1 MKPNRARDKDSRV
14 RRKYALSHRIKE
26 KNPFFLKKKKV
37 YTNTSAVQ
45 MDTENLQNVTKKLSE
60 AIMDLYG
67 GLERMKH
74 SNALCVK
81 LAHICLSIRKT
92 ILVDSTVT
100 PSQIRRA
107 TAEIEGL
114 RERVKTWEGK
124 SLAWWYLF
132 RTDVNA
138 RLTSAIESLTALRLN
153 KPDDTEI
160 FPVFP
165 TRRLY
170 SYMYDR
176 KSSDPMVDYATF
188 DFGAP
193 LSPDI
198 KDNWQSNVPAIVTEM
213 DMVAKAINLYDE
225 LTHLLRYYDEHY
237 KDLKIGFMEEYRVQP
252 LLPSA
257 IDHWNRRNTYD
268 TEQVTYRENELKL
281 SSEFTKIPRENIKK
295 RTEQITLAK
304 KKLADRAD
312 FPKTHGDIKFLKERW
327 ADRKAY
333 LIDTISELGALDSD
347 RKLARLRDS
356 LQNAKIEESTSS
368 KNEENEAYGAL
379 VESTMISTEGV
390 GNFLTI
396 SILEGSNRGIVER
409 AIDVL
414 APYLKKWDEKK
425 DALSQGLRQIGYEP
439 RGTEKSRS
447 ERTVVSSDER
457 SDSAIERFN
466 LCQTELENQRRNLAD
481 LQKQVEHATASDT
494 AMRKRV
500 ADLTNVEDEL
510 HRCQTEME
518 RMKFS
523 DTEMKK
529 RMAESVKRTSDL
541 DRKLSDLEGMEAK
554 LRRYEKELE
563 SCRAE
568 NKLHLAK
575 TELHL
580 AYAKY
585 IELCLIGKLIY
596 IDNEDDP
603 KIAAGDRKFESWLM
617 EQGEHVNK
625 TLPPLIE
632 KVDRLCGVSERKKFM
647 GIILDNM
654 VVASLRPRPLENGS
668 VIQKYAQVYE
678 ELSEQDRI

>member
-1 MKPNRARDKDSRV
+1 
-14 RRKYALSHRIKE
+14 
-26 KNPFFLKKKKV
+26 
-37 YTNTSAVQ
+37 
-45 MDTENLQNVTKKLSE
+45 
-60 AIMDLYG
+60 
-67 GLERMKH
+67 
-74 SNALCVK
+74 
-81 LAHICLSIRKT
+81 
-92 ILVDSTVT
+92 
-100 PSQIRRA
+100 
-107 TAEIEGL
+107 
-114 RERVKTWEGK
+114 
-124 SLAWWYLF
+124 
-132 RTDVNA
+132 
-138 RLTSAIESLTALRLN
+138 
-153 KPDDTEI
+153 
-160 FPVFP
+160 
-165 TRRLY
+165 
-170 SYMYDR
+170 
-176 KSSDPMVDYATF
+176 
-188 DFGAP
+188 
-193 LSPDI
+193 
-198 KDNWQSNVPAIVTEM
+198 
-213 DMVAKAINLYDE
+213 
-225 LTHLLRYYDEHY
+225 
-237 KDLKIGFMEEYRVQP
+237 
-252 LLPSA
+252 
-257 IDHWNRRNTYD
+257 
-268 TEQVTYRENELKL
+268 
-281 SSEFTKIPRENIKK
+281 
-295 RTEQITLAK
+295 
-304 KKLADRAD
+304 
-312 FPKTHGDIKFLKERW
+312 
-327 ADRKAY
+327 
-333 LIDTISELGALDSD
+333 LIDTISELGALDGWNG
-347 RKLARLRDS
+347 KLARLRDS
-356 LQNAKIEESTSS
+356 LQNAKIEESPSS
-368 KNEENEAYGAL
+368 KNEAYDVL
-379 VESTMISTEGV
+379 LRSPSISTEGA

-414 APYLKKWDEKK
+414 ASHLDKWEKKK

-447 ERTVVSSDER
+447 ERTVVSSGER

-466 LCQTELENQRRNLAD
+466 LCQTELENQRRNLVD
-481 LQKQVEHATASDT
+481 LQKQVERATASDT
-494 AMRKRV
+494 AMRKRI
-500 ADLTNVEDEL
+500 ADLANVEDEL
-510 HRCQTEME
+510 RRCQTEME

-568 NKLHLAK
+568 NKLHLAENKLHLAK

-585 IELCLIGKLIY
+585 IEVCLIGKLIY

-603 KIAAGDRKFESWLM
+603 KIAAGDRKFESWWM

>member
-1 MKPNRARDKDSRV
+1 
-14 RRKYALSHRIKE
+14 
-26 KNPFFLKKKKV
+26 
-37 YTNTSAVQ
+37 
-45 MDTENLQNVTKKLSE
+45 
-60 AIMDLYG
+60 
-67 GLERMKH
+67 
-74 SNALCVK
+74 
-81 LAHICLSIRKT
+81 
-92 ILVDSTVT
+92 
-100 PSQIRRA
+100 
-107 TAEIEGL
+107 
-114 RERVKTWEGK
+114 
-124 SLAWWYLF
+124 
-132 RTDVNA
+132 
-138 RLTSAIESLTALRLN
+138 
-153 KPDDTEI
+153 
-160 FPVFP
+160 
-165 TRRLY
+165 
-170 SYMYDR
+170 
-176 KSSDPMVDYATF
+176 MVDYATF

-213 DMVAKAINLYDE
+213 DMVAKAWNLYDE

-295 RTEQITLAK
+295 RTEQIALAK

-312 FPKTHGDIKFLKERW
+312 FPKIHGDIKFLKERW

-368 KNEENEAYGAL
+368 KNEAYGAL

-414 APYLKKWDEKK
+414 ASHLKKWDEKK
-425 DALSQGLRQIGYEP
+425 AALSQGLRQIGYEP

-466 LCQTELENQRRNLAD
+466 LCQTELENHRRNLAD
-481 LQKQVEHATASDT
+481 LQKQVERATASDT

-500 ADLTNVEDEL
+500 ADLANVEDEL
-510 HRCQTEME
+510 RRCQT
-518 RMKFS
+518 
-523 DTEMKK
+523 
-529 RMAESVKRTSDL
+529 
-541 DRKLSDLEGMEAK
+541 
-554 LRRYEKELE
+554 
-563 SCRAE
+563 E

-575 TELHL
+575 TELYL
-580 AYAKY
+580 SYTKF
-585 IELCLIGKLIY
+585 IGLYVTGTFIDAGPDEDS
-596 IDNEDDP
+596 DNEDDL
-603 KIAAGDRKFESWLM
+603 KNTVGDQKFSSYYWLM
-617 EQGEHVNK
+617 EQVQRVNK

-632 KVDRLCGVSERKKFM
+632 RVDQLCGVSERKKFM
-647 GIILDNM
+647 RVILDNTM
-654 VVASLRPRPLENGS
+654 PVSQSPHPYENGS
-668 VIQKYAQVYE
+668 VFQKYVQAYDE
-678 ELSEQDRI
+678 ISKMDINR